1 MWCIMYLFGKKTVL
15 PTTTATSSE
24 PTVCEAEY
32 DYNEVLSKSL
42 LFYEA
47 QRSGDLPET
56 NRVPWRGDSA
66 LDDQIP
72 GGYYDGEILLSY

>member
-1 MWCIMYLFGKKTVL
+1 VGKMNFGFSLLAVL
-15 PTTTATSSE
+15 AAAIAASE
-24 PTVCEAEY
+24 AQY

-47 QRSGDLPET
+47 QRSGDLPDS

-66 LDDQIP
+66 VGDEIP
-72 GGYYDGEILLSY
+72 GGYYDGEDWQG